1 MLEFVELK
9 GSHLGEELASV
20 VEKLL
25 GELKLKPKLF
35 IITRDNTSNNSTLC

>member
-9 GSHLGEELASV
+9 GLYLGEELASV
-20 VEKLL
+20 VKKLL

-35 IITRDNTSNNSTLC
+35 TITRDNTSNNSTLC